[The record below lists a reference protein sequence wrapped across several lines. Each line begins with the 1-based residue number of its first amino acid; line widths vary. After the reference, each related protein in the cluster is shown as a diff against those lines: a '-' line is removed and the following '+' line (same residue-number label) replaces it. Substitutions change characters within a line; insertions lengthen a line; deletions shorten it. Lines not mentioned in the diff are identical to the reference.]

1 MDFRE
6 QIKSLLKEADLYQQQ
21 GLLNEAKERFR
32 KATELIKQN
41 AHIPNSQQLIA
52 KIVQKVVGLN
62 QAIDRINTATSKP
75 QVSNRKQDLIKK
87 LFSSGR
93 EANHDDADLEGA
105 IALAKFGQFERA
117 LQEFERLL
125 DSEPLRVA
133 AAKNILRCQLELG
146 AMDAAVEGFRSW
158 TQDQRFS
165 AAQLQQVR
173 FFLESRLTKSGR
185 SLDVAPAD
193 EPRERPQVVTGVE
206 SGARQAQ
213 GSQAPAPVVPSQD
226 VEAERPVG
234 PSLGGEEE
242 FLDINSVGIHFDR
255 GPQKGQM
262 VEFDV
267 SFQTGNAI
275 NLIIPSKDRSVIDHL
290 EAGSRLDDIQFF
302 SPIAILNGS
311 GIVTAKTR
319 IKSGPK
325 EGDFSLDIAI
335 VRS

>member
-6 QIKSLLKEADLYQQQ
+6 QIKSLLKEAELYQQQ
-21 GLLNEAKERFR
+21 GLLNEAKERYR
-32 KATELIKQN
+32 KATDLIKQN

-62 QAIDRINTATSKP
+62 QAMERINTATSKP
-75 QVSNRKQDLIKK
+75 QVSDRKQDLIKK

-93 EANHDDADLEGA
+93 ETSSDDADLEGA

-125 DSEPLRVA
+125 DREPLRVA
-133 AAKNILRCQLELG
+133 AAKNILRCQLELD
-146 AMDAAVEGFRSW
+146 ALDAAVDGYRAW
-158 TQDQRFS
+158 TQDPRFS
-165 AAQLQQVR
+165 AAQLQKVK
-173 FFLESRLTKSGR
+173 FFLESRLKKSGR
-185 SLDVAPAD
+185 TLDALVLE
-193 EPRERPQVVTGVE
+193 EPRKPAGTAPGGVSADRP
-206 SGARQAQ
+206 AQ
-213 GSQAPAPVVPSQD
+213 GIPPAPSPEPPRAVAEDRPSGS
-226 VEAERPVG
+226 AH
-234 PSLGGEEE
+234 GGEEE
-242 FLDINSVGIHFDR
+242 YLDINSVGILFDR
-255 GPQKGQM
+255 GPQKGRM

-275 NLIIPSKDRSVIDHL
+275 NLIIPGKDRSVIDHL

-311 GIVTAKTR
+311 GVVTAKTR

-335 VRS
+335 IRS